1 VKFLNGKRILCVED
15 EPLVAMTLV
24 LFLEEAGC
32 RVIGPAHTLAE
43 GLRLSEGEAIDA
55 AILDV
60 NLGNGASSASIA
72 DVLRDRAIPFLFA
85 TGYDSDALR
94 PIDRNV
100 RRLSKPYTQEQ
111 LTRALCAIL
120 PEKF

>member
-85 TGYDSDALR
+85 TGYDSDAL
-94 PIDRNV
+94 NV